1 MQHLVD
7 FYISSLEYLDDNIYN
22 LYEVLLLV
30 VKFFGLE
37 LFAKVE
43 LAEEMVETEEELKR
57 ELSQEFIRWRK
68 ICFHQLILKKVPVSA
83 DQPLPAQP

>member
-1 MQHLVD
+1 M
-7 FYISSLEYLDDNIYN
+7 
-22 LYEVLLLV
+22 
-30 VKFFGLE
+30 
-37 LFAKVE
+37 E

-57 ELSQEFIRWRK
+57 ELSKEFIRWRK